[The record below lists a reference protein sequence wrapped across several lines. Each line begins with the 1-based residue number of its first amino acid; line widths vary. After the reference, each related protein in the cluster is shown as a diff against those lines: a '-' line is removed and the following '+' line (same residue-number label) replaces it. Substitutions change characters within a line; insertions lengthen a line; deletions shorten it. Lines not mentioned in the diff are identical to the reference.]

1 MPEVRYQ
8 RPVNASVEEI
18 WAFVQDM
25 NNWAPMM
32 TGYQSHEVKTE
43 RESVWTLKGDVGIL
57 SRVVEMGITITEW
70 SGPSR
75 VSFALKGI
83 NEMVSGD
90 GTFEILPLTE
100 NPALPEPAAEKRGF
114 FSRLIRWFFRTLF
127 QKKYG
132 RLEGPSESDSPAKA
146 ELIFTWRMEAG
157 GPTGPLVNAMLG
169 PAIEPAAQHLAEQ
182 IAQHIEGKSRG

>member
-8 RPVNASVEEI
+8 RPVNASVEEV
-18 WAFVQDM
+18 WAFVKDM

-32 TGYQSHEVKTE
+32 TGYQSHEIKTE
-43 RESVWTLKGDVGIL
+43 RESVWTLRGDVGIL
-57 SRVVEMGITITEW
+57 SRVVEMAITITEW

-75 VSFALKGI
+75 VSFSLEGI

-90 GTFEILPLTE
+90 GTFEIIPRTVGSE
-100 NPALPEPAAEKRGF
+100 TPAPMDVKRSLF
-114 FSRLIRWFFRTLF
+114 ARLIRWFFRTLF

-132 RLEGPSESDSPAKA
+132 RIEAPVQATTTARA

-157 GPTGPLVNAMLG
+157 GPTAPLVNAMLG
-169 PAIEPAAQHLAEQ
+169 PAIEPAAEHLAEQ
-182 IAQHIEGKSRG
+182 IAQHVEKASLG